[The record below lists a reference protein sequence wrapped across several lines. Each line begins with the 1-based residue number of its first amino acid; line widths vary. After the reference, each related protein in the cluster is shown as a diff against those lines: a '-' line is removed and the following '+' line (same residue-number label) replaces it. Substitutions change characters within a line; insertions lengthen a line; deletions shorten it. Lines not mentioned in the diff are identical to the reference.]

1 MKVSVITV
9 VFNGAPT
16 IGETLA
22 SVDVQTHPD
31 IEHIVVDGAST
42 DGTLNVIKQHG
53 HHVARLISEP
63 DRGIYDAMNKGILL
77 ATGEIVGILNADDV
91 YAHSHVLEDVIKLFE
106 ETSIDACFGDL
117 VYVDRQKTDQVI
129 RYWKSKPY
137 HDGLFEKGW
146 MPPHPT
152 FFVRRKIYNLLGL
165 FDLNFNIAADV
176 ELLMRFIAKHR
187 IKTAY
192 LPQILVKMRV
202 GGTTNRS
209 WTNIIKQNL
218 EIYKAAHK
226 NGLKLSP
233 FFVLYKFVD
242 KITQFYKRPAHLS

>member
-1 MKVSVITV
+1 MKISIITV
-9 VFNGAPT
+9 CYNAAET
-16 IGETLA
+16 IQVCLN
-22 SVDVQTHPD
+22 SVSTQSYHD
-31 IEHIVVDGAST
+31 IEHIIIDGAST
-42 DGTLNVIKQHG
+42 DATLKNVHQISSH
-53 HHVARLISEP
+53 ASIISEP
-63 DRGIYDAMNKGILL
+63 DNGIYDAMNKGILS
-77 ATGEIVGILNADDV
+77 ATGEIIGILNADDL
-91 YAHSHVLEDVIKLFE
+91 YAHSHVLEDIIKLFQD
-106 ETSIDACFGDL
+106 TSVDACFGDL
-117 VYVDRQKTDQVI
+117 VYVNRQKTDQII

-137 HDGLFEKGW
+137 HSGLFEKGW

-152 FFVRRKIYNLLGL
+152 FFVRRKIYNQLGL

-176 ELLMRFIAKHR
+176 ELLMRFIAKHK

-202 GGTTNRS
+202 GGTTNKS

-233 FFVLYKFVD
+233 FFILYKFLD
-242 KITQFYKRPAHLS
+242 KITQFYKRPVHLS